1 VGVLAVTATF
11 EERMT
16 HLIDSVG
23 PGNLT
28 AEVIVDQVYAKYQE
42 LRDDLVLHGGGQ
54 HHYTRD
60 SLYEELEWIMGELA
74 AHLLT
79 ADGSDIRSGI
89 INVAEKLAQGVY
101 ERAPF
106 EFGDLKA
113 SGAPHAY
120 DNGAEI
126 YTRPPGV
133 HRLTREE
140 LRAKG
145 DLRRLGLGN
154 ARNDA
159 LDRALGIGP

>member
-1 VGVLAVTATF
+1 MAGDF
-11 EERMT
+11 EQRMT
-16 HLIDSVG
+16 HLIDAVG
-23 PGNLT
+23 VGLLE

-60 SLYEELEWIMGELA
+60 ALFDQADRIMQLLA
-74 AHLLT
+74 SRLLT
-79 ADGSDIRSGI
+79 ADGSDIKAAVAD
-89 INVAEKLAQGVY
+89 VAEMLATGVF

-120 DNGAEI
+120 DNGAE
-126 YTRPPGV
+126 YYSRPPGV
-133 HRLTREE
+133 HRLSKDE

-145 DLRRLGLGN
+145 HLRRLGLGN
-154 ARNDA
+154 VRDEDVEDA
-159 LDRALGIGP
+159 LGASS